1 MAEKIHDKTN
11 LQLVFDLG
19 MDGSKQLLRR
29 KTYSGIKPEATTTAI
44 MNVVDAIVGL
54 QENNLYLTYINER
67 SMLTKEG

>member
-19 MDGSKQLLRR
+19 MDGNKQLLKR
-29 KTYSGIKPEATTTAI
+29 KTFSEIKPNATTTAI

-54 QENNLYLTYINER
+54 QENNLFATYINER
-67 SMLTKEG
+67 SKLVVS

>member
-44 MNVVDAIVGL
+44 MNVVDAIIGL
-54 QENNLYLTYINER
+54 QENTLYATYINER
-67 SMLTKEG
+67 SMLK